1 MRKYIVFFSLI
12 FFAVAVKAALPAL
25 ILPFMAEAVEA
36 IVVRSAGR
44 QIVSTLGTAAAN
56 DTTFAAAVTALRG
69 TQVATWLGFGAVT
82 AAFPGNVEAPESPAL
97 AKEKY
102 LVQVIPSASTE
113 EFKPAKI
120 SAGYYVYV
128 MKPGTWE
135 ELRVYGKTR
144 EEAVNNWIAKAK
156 VNSDYVPSGGI
167 PTSWKPYSAMWNDL
181 SQDNWSIQVF
191 TPDDPANG
199 CCKGV
204 YRSDLVEPRDGQRR
218 VLIKNGQFFPDSEDP
233 DWSANDIA
241 EFGKPAS
248 FGFVSKN
255 ANNERI
261 RVGITATETKLK
273 INEDV
278 ETLTPDNKPQIVSRE
293 LELTQA
299 GAAVGTSS
307 GVKVGQTLETQPAQW
322 NDGTASNQ
330 DGATSGWPDD
340 YARQATLSSVDS
352 GVVAINKSV
361 NDVGEFL
368 KKKEELDDPAIPDSG
383 DILKQVYYF
392 DSFKDLL
399 AWRMPSIKSQCPVVE
414 YQSVLDGYVMDVR
427 IDAHCTIMTPEHY
440 AMLRLIMLA
449 AWTLSA
455 MWVLLEA

>member
-1 MRKYIVFFSLI
+1 MRKYIVIFSLI
-12 FFAVAVKAALPAL
+12 FFAVAVKAGLPAL
-25 ILPFMAEAVEA
+25 VLPFMAEAVEA

-69 TQVATWLGFGAVT
+69 TQVAAWLGFGAVT
-82 AAFPGNVEAPESPAL
+82 AAFPGNVEAPESPVL

-102 LVQVIPSASTE
+102 LVQVVPSASTE

-120 SAGYYVYV
+120 SGGYYVYV
-128 MKPGTWE
+128 MKPGTWD

-167 PTSWKPYSAMWNDL
+167 PTSWKPYSSSWNDL
-181 SQDNWSIQVF
+181 SLDNWSIQVF
-191 TPDDPANG
+191 TPGDPNNG

-241 EFGKPAS
+241 EFGNPSS

-255 ANNERI
+255 GSNERI
-261 RVGITATETKLK
+261 RVGITATDTKLK

-307 GVKVGQTLETQPAQW
+307 GVKVGQTLETQPAEW
-322 NDGTASNQ
+322 TDSASSGQ
-330 DGATSGWPDD
+330 GGSASGWPDD

-352 GVVAINKSV
+352 GVAALNKSV
-361 NDVGEFL
+361 VDTSEFL
-368 KKKEELDDPAIPDSG
+368 KKKEEVDDPVIPDSG
-383 DILKQVYYF
+383 DILKQVSYF

-399 AWRMPSIKSQCPVVE
+399 SWRMPVIKSQCPVVE
-414 YQSVLDGYVMDVR
+414 YQNVIDGFTFDVR
-427 IDAHCTIMTPEHY
+427 IDSHCTLMTSEHY
-440 AMLRLIMLA
+440 ALFRMIMIA

-455 MWVLLEA
+455 MWIFLEA